1 VRFQFTKELIFSV
14 AVLAS
19 ATILAAMG
27 RITAEQYLGVIT
39 MLMSFLA
46 GVGYGYKKAL
56 KKLRNP

>member
-1 VRFQFTKELIFSV
+1 
-14 AVLAS
+14 
-19 ATILAAMG
+19 MG
-27 RITAEQYLGVIT
+27 RITAEQYLGIIS